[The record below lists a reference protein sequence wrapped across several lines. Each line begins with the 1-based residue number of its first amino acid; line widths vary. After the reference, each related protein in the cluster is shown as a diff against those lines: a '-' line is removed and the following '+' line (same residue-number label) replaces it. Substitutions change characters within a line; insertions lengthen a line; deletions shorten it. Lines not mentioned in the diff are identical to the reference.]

1 MNYGIPYMGSKNSI
15 AKEIV
20 DLLPTAEYFVDLFC
34 GGCAITHAAM
44 LSGKYN
50 RFIINDS
57 NAQVVQLFVDAVNG
71 KFRNE
76 KRWISCDEFKSRKD
90 SDAYIKYVWSFG
102 NGGYSCMYGRKIE
115 AWKKALH
122 YARVLGDFS
131 LLKRD
136 FGIVTDD
143 ASRQNIRLNAE
154 KWGLIDKLKCSMECL
169 QGLQSLERLKRLER
183 LESLERLKRL
193 ERLESL
199 ERLQSFS
206 GDYQAV
212 KIPENSVVYCDPPY
226 NNCSANVDKRTY
238 CKGFDFSRFFDWLR
252 KVDFPVF
259 VSEYVMPEDFVAVW
273 QKTKICTFSSR
284 NNAKYTVERVFVHER
299 FVDDVRRK
307 ISGQPELFEK
317 KIGR

>member
-1 MNYGIPYMGSKNSI
+1 MTYGIPYMGSKNSI

-20 DLLPTAEYFVDLFC
+20 DLFPPAECFVDLFC

-44 LSGKYN
+44 LSGKYK

-71 KFRNE
+71 KFRDE
-76 KRWISCDEFKSRKD
+76 KRWISREDFFRLKD

-102 NGGYSCMYGRKIE
+102 NGGDGYMYGRKIE

-143 ASRQNIRLNAE
+143 ASRQSIRLNAE
-154 KWGLIDKLKCSMECL
+154 KWGLIDKLKCS
-169 QGLQSLERLKRLER
+169 LQSLESLERLERLKRLQ
-183 LESLERLKRL
+183 SLGG
-193 ERLESL
+193 
-199 ERLQSFS
+199 LQTFS

-226 NNCSANVDKRTY
+226 NNCSAFVDKSTY
-238 CKGFDFSRFFDWLR
+238 CKGFDFSRFFDWVR

-259 VSEYVMPEDFVAVW
+259 VSEYAMPEDFVAVW
-273 QKTKICTFSSR
+273 QKTKICTFSAR
-284 NNAKYTVERVFVHER
+284 NNAKNTVERVFVHER
-299 FVDDVRRK
+299 FVDDVKRK

-317 KIGR
+317 NGEAVAI

>member
-1 MNYGIPYMGSKNSI
+1 MKYGIPYMGSKNSI

-20 DLLPTAEYFVDLFC
+20 DLLPTAECFVDLFC

-44 LSGKYN
+44 LSGKYK
-50 RFIINDS
+50 RFIINDI
-57 NAQVVQLFVDAVNG
+57 APDIPRLFVDAING
-71 KFRNE
+71 KYRNE
-76 KRWISCDEFKSRKD
+76 KRWISRDDFFRLKD
-90 SDAYIKYVWSFG
+90 SDAYVKYVWSFG
-102 NGGYSCMYGRKIE
+102 NGGYDYMYGRKIE

-143 ASRQNIRLNAE
+143 ASRQNIRFNAE
-154 KWGLIDKLKCSMECL
+154 KWGLIDKLKCSMKGL
-169 QGLQSLERLKRLER
+169 QSLQSLERLKRLK
-183 LESLERLKRL
+183 SLERLGG
-193 ERLESL
+193 
-199 ERLQSFS
+199 LQLFS

-212 KIPENSVVYCDPPY
+212 KIPKNSVVYCDPPY
-226 NNCSANVDKRTY
+226 NKCSITVDKRTY

-317 KIGR
+317 SGEAVAI

>member
-1 MNYGIPYMGSKNSI
+1 MKYGIPYTGSKNSI

-44 LSGKYN
+44 LSGKYK
-50 RFIINDS
+50 RFIINDI
-57 NAQVVQLFVDAVNG
+57 APDMPRLFVDAING
-71 KFRNE
+71 KYRNE
-76 KRWISCDEFKSRKD
+76 KRWISRDDFFRLKD
-90 SDAYIKYVWSFG
+90 SDAYVKYLWSFG
-102 NGGYSCMYGRKIE
+102 NCGYDYMYGRKIE

-154 KWGLIDKLKCSMECL
+154 KWGLIDKLKCSMGGL
-169 QGLQSLERLKRLER
+169 QGLQSLESLKRLER
-183 LESLERLKRL
+183 LERLQSLQG
-193 ERLESL
+193 
-199 ERLQSFS
+199 LQSFS

-226 NNCSANVDKRTY
+226 NNCSATVDKRSY

-317 KIGR
+317 SGEAVAI

>member
-1 MNYGIPYMGSKNSI
+1 MKYGIPYTGSKNSI

-20 DLLPTAEYFVDLFC
+20 DLFPTAECFVDLFC

-57 NAQVVQLFVDAVNG
+57 NAQVIQLFIDAVNG
-71 KFRNE
+71 KFRDE
-76 KRWISCDEFKSRKD
+76 KRWISCDDFKSRKD

-102 NGGYSCMYGRKIE
+102 NGGDSYMYGCKIE

-143 ASRQNIRLNAE
+143 ASRQSIRLNAE
-154 KWGLIDKLKCSMECL
+154 KWGLIDKLKYSLESL
-169 QGLQSLERLKRLER
+169 ESLQSLHRLKRLQNM
-183 LESLERLKRL
+183 
-193 ERLESL
+193 
-199 ERLQSFS
+199 ERLQMIGRLQLFS

-226 NNCSANVDKRTY
+226 GNCDETMYRRSY
-238 CKGFDFSRFFDWLR
+238 CKGFDFPRFFDWLR

-259 VSEYVMPEDFVAVW
+259 VSEYVMPEDFVPVW
-273 QKTKICTFSSR
+273 QKTKRCAFSSHK
-284 NNAKYTVERVFVHER
+284 AKYTVERVFVHER
-299 FVDDVRRK
+299 FADDVRRK

-317 KIGR
+317 NGEAVAI

>member
-44 LSGKYN
+44 LSGKYK
-50 RFIINDS
+50 RFIINDI
-57 NAQVVQLFVDAVNG
+57 APDMPRLFVDAING
-71 KFRNE
+71 KYRNE
-76 KRWISCDEFKSRKD
+76 KRWISRDDFFRLKD
-90 SDAYIKYVWSFG
+90 SDAYVKYAWSFG
-102 NGGYSCMYGRKIE
+102 NGGYSYMYGRKIE

-154 KWGLIDKLKCSMECL
+154 KWGLIDKLKCSMESL

-183 LESLERLKRL
+183 LQSLQGLQ
-193 ERLESL
+193 S
-199 ERLQSFS
+199 LQSFS

-226 NNCSANVDKRTY
+226 NNCSTTVDKRNY

-259 VSEYVMPEDFVAVW
+259 VSEYAMPEDFVAVW

-317 KIGR
+317 SGEAVAI

>member
-1 MNYGIPYMGSKNSI
+1 MKYGIPYTGSKNSI

-20 DLLPTAEYFVDLFC
+20 DLLPTAEYFVDLLC

-44 LSGKYN
+44 LSGKYK
-50 RFIINDS
+50 RFIVNDI
-57 NAQVVQLFVDAVNG
+57 APDMPRLFVDAING
-71 KFRNE
+71 KYRNE
-76 KRWISCDEFKSRKD
+76 KRWISRDDFFRLKD
-90 SDAYIKYVWSFG
+90 SDAYVKYLWSFG
-102 NGGYSCMYGRKIE
+102 NCGYNYMYWRKIE

-154 KWGLIDKLKCSMECL
+154 KWGLIDKLKCSMEGL
-169 QGLQSLERLKRLER
+169 QSLQSLERLKRLER
-183 LESLERLKRL
+183 LQSLQG
-193 ERLESL
+193 
-199 ERLQSFS
+199 LQSFS

-226 NNCSANVDKRTY
+226 NKCSATVAKRSY

-252 KVDFPVF
+252 KVNFPVF
-259 VSEYVMPEDFVAVW
+259 VSEYAMPEDFVVVW

-284 NNAKYTVERVFVHER
+284 NNAKYTVERMFVHER

-317 KIGR
+317 NGEAVAI

>member
-1 MNYGIPYMGSKNSI
+1 MKYGIPYTGSKNSI

-44 LSGKYN
+44 LSGKYKS
-50 RFIINDS
+50 FIINDVNS
-57 NAQVVQLFVDAVNG
+57 QVVQLFVDAVNG
-71 KFRNE
+71 KFRDE
-76 KRWISCDEFKSRKD
+76 KRWISCDDFKSRKD

-102 NGGYSCMYGRKIE
+102 NGGDSYMYGRKIE

-143 ASRQNIRLNAE
+143 ASRQNICLNAE
-154 KWGLIDKLKCSMECL
+154 KWGLIDKLKYSLESL
-169 QGLQSLERLKRLER
+169 ESLQSLHRLKRLQNM
-183 LESLERLKRL
+183 
-193 ERLESL
+193 
-199 ERLQSFS
+199 ERLQMIGGLQLFS

-226 NNCSANVDKRTY
+226 GNCDETMYRRTY

-259 VSEYVMPEDFVAVW
+259 VSEYAMPEDFVAVW
-273 QKTKICTFSSR
+273 QKTKRCAFSSHK
-284 NNAKYTVERVFVHER
+284 AKYTVERVFVHER
-299 FVDDVRRK
+299 FADDVRRK

-317 KIGR
+317 NGEAVAI

>member
-1 MNYGIPYMGSKNSI
+1 MKYGIPYTGSKNSI

-44 LSGKYN
+44 LSGKYK
-50 RFIINDS
+50 RFIINDI
-57 NAQVVQLFVDAVNG
+57 APDIPRLFMDAING
-71 KFRNE
+71 KYRNE
-76 KRWISCDEFKSRKD
+76 KRWISREDFFRLKD
-90 SDAYIKYVWSFG
+90 SDAFVKYVWSFG
-102 NGGYSCMYGRKIE
+102 NGGYSYIYGRKIE

-154 KWGLIDKLKCSMECL
+154 KWGLIDKLKCSMEGL
-169 QGLQSLERLKRLER
+169 QSLESLQSLERLQSLQS
-183 LESLERLKRL
+183 LESLGG
-193 ERLESL
+193 
-199 ERLQSFS
+199 LQLFS

-226 NNCSANVDKRTY
+226 NNCSTTVNKRTY
-238 CKGFDFSRFFDWLR
+238 CKCFDFSRFFDWLR

-259 VSEYVMPEDFVAVW
+259 VSEYVMPDDFVAVW
-273 QKTKICTFSSR
+273 QKTKICTFSPR

-317 KIGR
+317 N

>member
-1 MNYGIPYMGSKNSI
+1 MKYGIPYTGSKNSI

-44 LSGKYN
+44 LSGKYK
-50 RFIINDS
+50 RFIINDF
-57 NAQVVQLFVDAVNG
+57 NTQVVQLFVDAVNG
-71 KFRNE
+71 KFRDE
-76 KRWISCDEFKSRKD
+76 KRWISRDDFNSRKD

-102 NGGYSCMYGRKIE
+102 NGGDSYMYGRKIE

-143 ASRQNIRLNAE
+143 ASRQSIRLNAE
-154 KWGLIDKLKCSMECL
+154 KCGLIDKLKCSLESL
-169 QGLQSLERLKRLER
+169 QRLKRLQSLERLKRLQSLQRMER
-183 LESLERLKRL
+183 LGG
-193 ERLESL
+193 
-199 ERLQSFS
+199 LQSFS

-212 KIPENSVVYCDPPY
+212 KIPKNSVVYCDPPY
-226 NNCSANVDKRTY
+226 GNCEETMYRRTY
-238 CKGFDFSRFFDWLR
+238 CKGFDFPRFFDWLR

-259 VSEYVMPEDFVAVW
+259 VSEYAMPEDFVAVW
-273 QKTKICTFSSR
+273 QKTKRCVFSSQK
-284 NNAKYTVERVFVHER
+284 AKYAVERVFVHER

-317 KIGR
+317 SGEAVAI

>member
-1 MNYGIPYMGSKNSI
+1 MKYGIPYMGSKNSI

-44 LSGKYN
+44 LSGKYK
-50 RFIINDS
+50 RFIINDF

-71 KFRNE
+71 KFRDE
-76 KRWISCDEFKSRKD
+76 KRWISREDFYSRKD

-102 NGGYSCMYGRKIE
+102 NGGYSYMYGRKIE

-131 LLKRD
+131 LLERD

-143 ASRQNIRLNAE
+143 ASRQSIRLNAE
-154 KWGLIDKLKCSMECL
+154 KWGLIDKLKCSMESLESL
-169 QGLQSLERLKRLER
+169 QSLQSLHRLKRLQSLESLER
-183 LESLERLKRL
+183 LESLGG
-193 ERLESL
+193 
-199 ERLQSFS
+199 LQLFS

-226 NNCSANVDKRTY
+226 GNCSATVDRRTY
-238 CKGFDFSRFFDWLR
+238 CKGFDLFRFFDWLR

-259 VSEYVMPEDFVAVW
+259 VSEYAMPEDFVAVW
-273 QKTKICTFSSR
+273 QKTKICAFSAQK
-284 NNAKYTVERVFVHER
+284 AKYAVERVFVHER

-317 KIGR
+317 NGGR

>member
-1 MNYGIPYMGSKNSI
+1 MNYGVPYMGSKNSI
-15 AKEIV
+15 AKDIV
-20 DLLPTAEYFVDLFC
+20 DLFPTAEYFVDLFC

-44 LSGKYN
+44 LSGKYK
-50 RFIINDS
+50 RFIINDI
-57 NAQVVQLFVDAVNG
+57 APDMPRLFVDAING
-71 KFRNE
+71 KYRNE
-76 KRWISCDEFKSRKD
+76 KRWISREDFERLKD
-90 SDAYIKYVWSFG
+90 TDAYIKYVWSFG
-102 NGGYSCMYGRKIE
+102 NGGDTYMYGRKIE

-131 LLKRD
+131 LLKRY

-143 ASRQNIRLNAE
+143 ASRQNIRLNTE
-154 KWGLIDKLKCSMECL
+154 KWGLIDKLKYSLESL
-169 QGLQSLERLKRLER
+169 ESLESLQSLHRLKRLQNMER
-183 LESLERLKRL
+183 LEKIGGLE
-193 ERLESL
+193 
-199 ERLQSFS
+199 SFS

-226 NNCSANVDKRTY
+226 GNCDETMYRRSY

-273 QKTKICTFSSR
+273 QKTKRCTYSSHK
-284 NNAKYTVERVFVHER
+284 AKYTVERVFVHER

-317 KIGR
+317 NGGR

>member
-1 MNYGIPYMGSKNSI
+1 MKYGIPYMGSKNSI

-20 DLLPTAEYFVDLFC
+20 DLFPTAECFVDLFC

-44 LSGKYN
+44 LSGKYK

-57 NAQVVQLFVDAVNG
+57 NAQVVQLFVDAING
-71 KFRNE
+71 KFHNE
-76 KRWISCDEFKSRKD
+76 KRWISRDDFKSRKD

-102 NGGYSCMYGRKIE
+102 NGGYSYMYGRKIE
-115 AWKKALH
+115 AWEKALH

-131 LLKRD
+131 LLERD

-143 ASRQNIRLNAE
+143 ASRQSIRLNAE
-154 KWGLIDKLKCSMECL
+154 KWGLIDKLKCSMESLESL
-169 QGLQSLERLKRLER
+169 QSLHKLKRLQSLESLER
-183 LESLERLKRL
+183 LESLGG
-193 ERLESL
+193 
-199 ERLQSFS
+199 LQLFS

-226 NNCSANVDKRTY
+226 GNCSATVDRRSY

-273 QKTKICTFSSR
+273 QKTKRCAYSAQ

-317 KIGR
+317 NGEAVAI

>member
-1 MNYGIPYMGSKNSI
+1 MKYGIPYTGSKNSI

-44 LSGKYN
+44 LSGKYK
-50 RFIINDS
+50 RFIINDI
-57 NAQVVQLFVDAVNG
+57 APDMPRLFVDAING
-71 KFRNE
+71 KYRNE
-76 KRWISCDEFKSRKD
+76 KRWISRDDFFRLKD
-90 SDAYIKYVWSFG
+90 SDAYVKYLWSFG
-102 NGGYSCMYGRKIE
+102 NCGYNYMYGRKIE

-154 KWGLIDKLKCSMECL
+154 KWGLIDKLKCSMEGL
-169 QGLQSLERLKRLER
+169 QGLQSLERL
-183 LESLERLKRL
+183 
-193 ERLESL
+193 
-199 ERLQSFS
+199 ERLQRLGGLESFS

-212 KIPENSVVYCDPPY
+212 KIPKNSVVYCDPPY
-226 NNCSANVDKRTY
+226 NNCSATVDKRSY

-317 KIGR
+317 NGEAVAI

>member
-1 MNYGIPYMGSKNSI
+1 MKYGIPYTGSKNSI

-34 GGCAITHAAM
+34 GGCAITHAAI
-44 LSGKYN
+44 LSGKYK
-50 RFIINDS
+50 RFIINDI
-57 NAQVVQLFVDAVNG
+57 APDIPRLFMDAING
-71 KFRNE
+71 KYRNE
-76 KRWISCDEFKSRKD
+76 KRWISREDFFRLKD
-90 SDAYIKYVWSFG
+90 SDAFVKYVWSFG
-102 NGGYSCMYGRKIE
+102 NGGYSYIYGRKIE

-154 KWGLIDKLKCSMECL
+154 KWGLIDKLKCSMEGLEGL
-169 QGLQSLERLKRLER
+169 QGLQSLERLER
-183 LESLERLKRL
+183 LESLERL

-199 ERLQSFS
+199 ESLGGLQLFS

-212 KIPENSVVYCDPPY
+212 KIPKNSVVYCDPPY
-226 NNCSANVDKRTY
+226 NKCSTTVDKRTY

-259 VSEYVMPEDFVAVW
+259 VSEYVMPDDFVAVW

-299 FVDDVRRK
+299 FADDVRRK

-317 KIGR
+317 N

>member
-1 MNYGIPYMGSKNSI
+1 
-15 AKEIV
+15 
-20 DLLPTAEYFVDLFC
+20 
-34 GGCAITHAAM
+34 
-44 LSGKYN
+44 
-50 RFIINDS
+50 
-57 NAQVVQLFVDAVNG
+57 
-71 KFRNE
+71 
-76 KRWISCDEFKSRKD
+76 
-90 SDAYIKYVWSFG
+90 
-102 NGGYSCMYGRKIE
+102 MYGRKIE

-143 ASRQNIRLNAE
+143 ASRQNIRFNAE
-154 KWGLIDKLKCSMECL
+154 KWGLIDKLKCSMKGL
-169 QGLQSLERLKRLER
+169 QSLQSLERLKRLK
-183 LESLERLKRL
+183 SLERLGG
-193 ERLESL
+193 
-199 ERLQSFS
+199 LQLFS

-212 KIPENSVVYCDPPY
+212 KIPKNSVVYCDPPY
-226 NNCSANVDKRTY
+226 NKCSITVDKRTY

-273 QKTKICTFSSR
+273 QKTKICTFSSG

-317 KIGR
+317 SGEAVAI

>member
-1 MNYGIPYMGSKNSI
+1 MTYGIPYTGSKNLI
-15 AKEIV
+15 AKEII
-20 DLLPTAEYFVDLFC
+20 DLFPTAECFVDLFC

-57 NAQVVQLFVDAVNG
+57 NAQVVQLFIDAVNG
-71 KFRNE
+71 KFRDE
-76 KRWISCDEFKSRKD
+76 KRWISCDDFKSLKD
-90 SDAYIKYVWSFG
+90 SDAYIKYIWSFG
-102 NGGYSCMYGRKIE
+102 NGGDSYMYGRKIE

-131 LLKRD
+131 VLKRD

-143 ASRQNIRLNAE
+143 ASQQSIRLNTE
-154 KWGLIDKLKCSMECL
+154 KLGLIDKLKCSLESL
-169 QGLQSLERLKRLER
+169 QRLKRLQSLERLKRLQ
-183 LESLERLKRL
+183 SLQRMKRL
-193 ERLESL
+193 GG
-199 ERLQSFS
+199 LQTFS

-226 NNCSANVDKRTY
+226 GNCEETMYRRTY

-259 VSEYVMPEDFVAVW
+259 VSEYAMPEDFVAVW
-273 QKTKICTFSSR
+273 QKTKRCAFSAHK
-284 NNAKYTVERVFVHER
+284 AKHAVERVFVHER
-299 FVDDVRRK
+299 FVDDVKRK
-307 ISGQPELFEK
+307 IGGQPELFEK
-317 KIGR
+317 SGEAVAI

>member
-1 MNYGIPYMGSKNSI
+1 MKYGIPYTGSKNSI

-34 GGCAITHAAM
+34 GGCAITHAAI
-44 LSGKYN
+44 LSGKYK
-50 RFIINDS
+50 RFIINDI
-57 NAQVVQLFVDAVNG
+57 APDIPRLFMDAING
-71 KFRNE
+71 KYRNE
-76 KRWISCDEFKSRKD
+76 QRWISREDFFRLKD
-90 SDAYIKYVWSFG
+90 SDAFVKYVWSFG
-102 NGGYSCMYGRKIE
+102 NGGYSYIYGRKIE

-154 KWGLIDKLKCSMECL
+154 KWGLIDKLKCSMEGLEGL
-169 QGLQSLERLKRLER
+169 QGLQSLERLER
-183 LESLERLKRL
+183 LESLERL

-199 ERLQSFS
+199 ESLGGLQLFS

-212 KIPENSVVYCDPPY
+212 KIPKNSVVYCDPPY
-226 NNCSANVDKRTY
+226 NKCSTTVDKRTY

-259 VSEYVMPEDFVAVW
+259 VSEYVMPDDFVAVW

-299 FVDDVRRK
+299 FADDVRRK

-317 KIGR
+317 N

>member
-1 MNYGIPYMGSKNSI
+1 MKYGIPYMGSKNSI

-154 KWGLIDKLKCSMECL
+154 KWGLIDKLKCSMEGL
-169 QGLQSLERLKRLER
+169 QSLQSLERLKRLER

>member
-1 MNYGIPYMGSKNSI
+1 MKYGIPYMGSKNSI

-20 DLLPTAEYFVDLFC
+20 DLLPTAECFVDLFC

-44 LSGKYN
+44 LSGKYK
-50 RFIINDS
+50 RFIINDIDP
-57 NAQVVQLFVDAVNG
+57 QMPRLFVDAING
-71 KFRNE
+71 KYRNE
-76 KRWISCDEFKSRKD
+76 KRWISRDDFERLKD
-90 SDAYIKYVWSFG
+90 TDTYVRTCWSFG
-102 NGGYSCMYGRKIE
+102 NGGYNYMYGRKIE

-154 KWGLIDKLKCSMECL
+154 KWGLIDKLKCSMEGL
-169 QGLQSLERLKRLER
+169 QGLQS
-183 LESLERLKRL
+183 L

-199 ERLQSFS
+199 ERLQSNLQVFS
-206 GDYQAV
+206 SDYQSV
-212 KIPENSVVYCDPPY
+212 EIPADSCVYCDPPY
-226 NNCSANVDKRTY
+226 KGTSEYKY
-238 CKGFDFSRFFDWLR
+238 GGFDYLRFYDWLR
-252 KVDFPVF
+252 TRDFPVY
-259 VSEYVMPEDFVAVW
+259 VSEYAMPEDFVAVW

-317 KIGR
+317 SGEAVAI

>member
-1 MNYGIPYMGSKNSI
+1 MKYGIPYTGSKNSI

-44 LSGKYN
+44 LSGKYK
-50 RFIINDS
+50 RFIINDI
-57 NAQVVQLFVDAVNG
+57 APDIPRLFMDAING
-71 KFRNE
+71 KYLNE
-76 KRWISCDEFKSRKD
+76 KRWISREDFFRLKD
-90 SDAYIKYVWSFG
+90 SDAFVKYVWSFG
-102 NGGYSCMYGRKIE
+102 NGGYSYIYGRKIE

-154 KWGLIDKLKCSMECL
+154 KWGLIDKLKCSMEGL
-169 QGLQSLERLKRLER
+169 QSLQSLERLQGLERLER
-183 LESLERLKRL
+183 LQS
-193 ERLESL
+193 
-199 ERLQSFS
+199 LQSFS

-212 KIPENSVVYCDPPY
+212 KIPKNSVVYCDPPY
-226 NNCSANVDKRTY
+226 NNCSATVDKRTY
-238 CKGFDFSRFFDWLR
+238 CKGFDFPRFFDWLR

-259 VSEYVMPEDFVAVW
+259 VSEYVMPDDFVAVW
-273 QKTKICTFSSR
+273 QKTKICTFSPR

-299 FVDDVRRK
+299 FADDVRRK

-317 KIGR
+317 SGEAVAI